1 MNKHTQ
7 QIFYAAAYGRIEA
20 VTYLLTALPDQGLG
34 LQHGLQWVRGDVHG
48 DTPLHAAA
56 SSGCGSCTRL
66 LLEALKE
73 HPNFSTNSGNLSRN
87 TKGRVDRYYVCSSI
101 LLFQTNHI

>member
-1 MNKHTQ
+1 MT
-7 QIFYAAAYGRIEA
+7 
-20 VTYLLTALPDQGLG
+20 VLPDKGLG

-56 SSGCGSCTRL
+56 SSGCGVCTEL

-73 HPNFSTNSGNLSRN
+73 HPNYSTNSGNLSIN
-87 TKGRVDRYYVCSSI
+87 TTGRLTRHTNLVSTILSISSVSI
-101 LLFQTNHI
+101 